1 MQLMIFEAIQEEH
14 LDPLEEGLQTL
25 WCDHAPSVGELVSLG
40 QEKRWK
46 VLEVNTF
53 TPTNPD
59 QQPITAIHEVLV
71 AREDQPLFPREDWSP
86 YAIRSLAGARDLHL
100 SIAALGGEILER
112 RINYRNQLPPVGKPL
127 YDFKPTGKGTQHY
140 AVPRPWQVAYYEPYG
155 CQDEAPYGTIYLTFC
170 KAVVMESA
178 IAA

>member
-14 LDPLEEGLQTL
+14 LSPLEESLQTL
-25 WCDHAPSVGELVSLG
+25 WCDHAPSVDDLISLG
-40 QEKRWK
+40 QEKRWR

-53 TPTNPD
+53 TPMNPS
-59 QQPITAIHEVLV
+59 QSITAVHDVLV
-71 AREDQPLFPREDWSP
+71 ARADQPLLSREAWAP
-86 YAIRSLAGARDLHL
+86 YEIRALAEARDLHI

-127 YDFKPTGKGTQHY
+127 YDFKPVGKGTQHY
-140 AVPRPWQVAYYEPYG
+140 AVPRPWQVSSYEPYA
-155 CQDEAPYGTIYLTFC
+155 CSNDAPYGSIYLTFC
-170 KAVVMESA
+170 KAVGMEAA